1 MGALVLP
8 QRSCGTLRPCGH
20 NTGTRRRSS
29 GRRLSTGSSDRSAS
43 SRTRTRRRPSLI
55 CPFTPDCHVPRLAA
69 CTLYGVR
76 DGRDAARGG
85 VYGGESA
92 LQIEPHDFVAELF
105 DALGR
110 FNNVL
115 LALDRDMWG
124 CVRSSHHGCARRADS
139 HNAQC
144 AAMCVQ
150 VHLDELLH
158 TEAAARR
165 GTRRSPDGRPSPL
178 TAQCRSHQ

>member
-1 MGALVLP
+1 
-8 QRSCGTLRPCGH
+8 
-20 NTGTRRRSS
+20 
-29 GRRLSTGSSDRSAS
+29 
-43 SRTRTRRRPSLI
+43 
-55 CPFTPDCHVPRLAA
+55 VPRLAA

-124 CVRSSHHGCARRADS
+124 CVRASHDGCASCSARRADS

-165 GTRRSPDGRPSPL
+165 GTRSSPDGRPSPFNGP
-178 TAQCRSHQ
+178 RRHQ

>member
-1 MGALVLP
+1 M
-8 QRSCGTLRPCGH
+8 
-20 NTGTRRRSS
+20 
-29 GRRLSTGSSDRSAS
+29 
-43 SRTRTRRRPSLI
+43 
-55 CPFTPDCHVPRLAA
+55 PRLAA

-124 CVRSSHHGCARRADS
+124 CVRASHDGCASRAVHDVQTS
-139 HNAQC
+139 TTRSVQL
-144 AAMCVQ
+144 CVFRYISMNYFTQ
-150 VHLDELLH
+150 KRLPGEVL
-158 TEAAARR
+158 AAAPMGVRR
-165 GTRRSPDGRPSPL
+165 
-178 TAQCRSHQ
+178 H